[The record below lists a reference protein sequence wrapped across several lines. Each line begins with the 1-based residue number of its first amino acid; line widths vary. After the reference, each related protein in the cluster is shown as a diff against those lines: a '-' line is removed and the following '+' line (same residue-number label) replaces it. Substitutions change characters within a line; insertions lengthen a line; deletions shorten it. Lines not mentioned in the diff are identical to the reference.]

1 MERLQKIIALSGYA
15 SRRKAEELIKAGKV
29 MVNGKVVREL
39 GTKANFSDDILI
51 DGKKIEREV
60 FGFRENAAKVIKQP
74 TEEEMNSAINALEGC
89 PTGAIEKE
97 EK

>member
-15 SRRKAEELIKAGKV
+15 SRRKAEDLIKAGKV

-51 DGKKIEREV
+51 DGKSIITNPLEAKRKFGFVPDSPEV
-60 FGFRENAAKVIKQP
+60 FENV
-74 TEEEMNSAINALEGC
+74 S
-89 PTGAIEKE
+89 
-97 EK
+97 